1 MLKKHIAAEI
11 RSSFD
16 YIPTP
21 SQDNAIIQTS
31 EFLSSKPRRHV
42 LMIRGFAGTGKTTL
56 ISALVRTLNKFGIES
71 VLLAPTGRAAKVLS
85 SYCSS
90 PAYTIHKKIFRI
102 KSKKDLYSGFVLDKN
117 FHTDTLFIV
126 DEASMITDRSNE
138 SVIFGSGSLLND
150 LISFVY
156 SGKNC
161 RLILIGDTAQLPP
174 VGLDISPALEA
185 KSLTRLGLNVTEL
198 TMTDVVRQS
207 LDSGILYNATLARN
221 MLMENNIGFPS
232 FRLDGFADIERIT
245 GADIVE
251 TISDCY
257 SKYGIENT
265 MVICYSN
272 KQANRYNSGIRNR
285 ILGRE
290 EEITQGDYMMII
302 RNNYFW
308 SLNEELSEAGISFIA
323 NGDIIKLIKI
333 RKYIDRFG
341 FRFAE
346 VTIKLIDYGD
356 IETDVIIMLDTL
368 ALNTPSLSS
377 DENKKLFHA
386 VLEDYVAE
394 TNKRKRTELVL
405 TDPYFNALQVKFSYA
420 VTCHKAQGGQWKT
433 VLIDQGYVPENTIS
447 REYLR
452 WLYTALTRPVEKLYM
467 INFRDRFFK

>member
-1 MLKKHIAAEI
+1 
-11 RSSFD
+11 
-16 YIPTP
+16 
-21 SQDNAIIQTS
+21 
-31 EFLSSKPRRHV
+31 
-42 LMIRGFAGTGKTTL
+42 
-56 ISALVRTLNKFGIES
+56 
-71 VLLAPTGRAAKVLS
+71 
-85 SYCSS
+85 
-90 PAYTIHKKIFRI
+90 
-102 KSKKDLYSGFVLDKN
+102 
-117 FHTDTLFIV
+117 
-126 DEASMITDRSNE
+126 
-138 SVIFGSGSLLND
+138 
-150 LISFVY
+150 
-156 SGKNC
+156 
-161 RLILIGDTAQLPP
+161 
-174 VGLDISPALEA
+174 
-185 KSLTRLGLNVTEL
+185 
-198 TMTDVVRQS
+198 
-207 LDSGILYNATLARN
+207 
-221 MLMENNIGFPS
+221 
-232 FRLDGFADIERIT
+232 
-245 GADIVE
+245 
-251 TISDCY
+251 
-257 SKYGIENT
+257 
-265 MVICYSN
+265 
-272 KQANRYNSGIRNR
+272 
-285 ILGRE
+285 
-290 EEITQGDYMMII
+290 MMII